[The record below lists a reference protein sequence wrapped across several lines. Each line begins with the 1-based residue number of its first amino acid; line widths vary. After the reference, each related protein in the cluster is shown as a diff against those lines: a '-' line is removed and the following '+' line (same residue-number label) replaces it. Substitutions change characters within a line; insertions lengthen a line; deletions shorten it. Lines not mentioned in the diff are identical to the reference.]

1 MEIPL
6 GQTLGGIERGT
17 DRNVFGPRSSIRL
30 CHPHVRCGT
39 TIYTYLWRAY
49 DSLDRCGYV
58 HGTVNHSRNF
68 VDPVH
73 TSTNSIEGTSIH
85 TKTTAQVRVVVYMEE
100 IRERSLSHT

>member
-6 GQTLGGIERGT
+6 GRTLGGIERGT

-30 CHPHVRCGT
+30 CHPHVRHGT
-39 TIYTYLWRAY
+39 TIYTDLWRAY
-49 DSLDRCGYV
+49 DSLDRCGYI

-73 TSTNSIEGTSIH
+73 TNSIMDSKQDSIEGTSIH
-85 TKTTAQVRVVVYMEE
+85 AKKLKPR
-100 IRERSLSHT
+100 HK